1 MKYAHLILI
10 LLLSTALTAQKVDI
24 KKISIQTI
32 DGTEY
37 YVRADTAGGEITIH
51 LVPVQD
57 QVKLLAAQIVQIEA
71 EIAQYDELLD
81 QVDAKRRDA
90 RQRKKEVEKLQNQI
104 QNKGKAAVDPTPI
117 NSPKKE
123 AGQTPAKTPVPITP
137 KKKKGGGR

>member
-1 MKYAHLILI
+1 MTRLLAILL

-32 DGTEY
+32 DGTDY

-57 QVKLLAAQIVQIEA
+57 QVKLLAAQIAQIEA

-81 QVDAKRRDA
+81 QIDQQRRDA

-104 QNKGKAAVDPTPI
+104 QNKGVVNPTP
-117 NSPKKE
+117 SPSPQGE
-123 AGQTPAKTPVPITP
+123 GGQTPAKPPIPIT